1 MVNNSTAEIPDAD
14 KPSYTHTE
22 SGHITGTWKGN
33 GEQSHEESS
42 IEQNRFKQDMN
53 GSVLVDDNNGDFLN
67 ELNPVYDDHGLVL
80 YYQRSSETYKR
91 VRIFM
96 TEMEILSDTRIQI
109 IWKNI
114 TRMRTASMN
123 TMNCMILPGMKSLR
137 TGKICITGWVRDTS
151 LKTPGSAPTRL
162 QMMHSIRSK
171 WTVRQMF

>member
-1 MVNNSTAEIPDAD
+1 MNSIQSMMTMVWFCITREVQ
-14 KPSYTHTE
+14 KPT
-22 SGHITGTWKGN
+22 
-33 GEQSHEESS
+33 
-42 IEQNRFKQDMN
+42 
-53 GSVLVDDNNGDFLN
+53 
-67 ELNPVYDDHGLVL
+67 
-80 YYQRSSETYKR
+80 KR

-162 QMMHSIRSK
+162 QMIHSIRSK

>member
-1 MVNNSTAEIPDAD
+1 MNSIRSMMIMVWSYITREVQ
-14 KPSYTHTE
+14 KPT
-22 SGHITGTWKGN
+22 
-33 GEQSHEESS
+33 
-42 IEQNRFKQDMN
+42 
-53 GSVLVDDNNGDFLN
+53 
-67 ELNPVYDDHGLVL
+67 
-80 YYQRSSETYKR
+80 KR
-91 VRIFM
+91 ERIFM
-96 TEMEILSDTRIQI
+96 IGMGSLSDIRIQI

-162 QMMHSIRSK
+162 QMIHSIRSK